1 VSDLR
6 DLLERLVAID
16 SVNPALDPDR
26 AGETEIARFVR
37 DWAEARGLE
46 TIWLEPVAGRP
57 SVLVRAPGRGGGR
70 TLMLNAHLDTVGV
83 AGMAAPFAPRVEDGR
98 VYGRGAMDMKAS
110 LAACLLAAA
119 EAARRGDLP
128 GDVVVTAVADEEH
141 DSIGTRAALEAVTA
155 DVAVITEPT
164 DLTLH
169 VAHRG
174 FAVVEVELTGRA
186 SHTSRPDHG
195 VNALRQLGR
204 LMAAVERLDEE
215 LREREPHPLLGHG
228 GWQPVL
234 ASGGRELFTTPDRA
248 TVALERR
255 TLPGEDAAHGAAAE
269 IAAVLQRLA
278 DEDATL
284 RPTVRTTVARE
295 AFEADPDGPAV
306 TAVERAAERVLGR
319 TPERRGA
326 PYWTDAAL
334 VDAAGIPTVLFG
346 PVGGGIHQPDE
357 WLDLAS
363 AERVL
368 DVVRALVEDVCG
380 GMPSPDGGER
390 EPAPAPGA

>member
-6 DLLERLVAID
+6 ELLERLVTID
-16 SVNPALDPDR
+16 SVNPALDPDH
-26 AGETEIARFVR
+26 AGEAEIARFVR

-46 TIWLEPVAGRP
+46 TTWLEPVAGRP

-83 AGMAAPFAPRVEDGR
+83 AGMDAPFAPRVEDGR
-98 VYGRGAMDMKAS
+98 VVGRGAMDMKAS

-119 EAARRGDLP
+119 EAARRDDLA

-141 DSIGTRAALEAVTA
+141 DSIGTRAALEAITA
-155 DVAVITEPT
+155 DLAVVTEPT

-186 SHTSRPDHG
+186 SHTSRPEQG

-204 LMAAVERLDEE
+204 LLAAVERLDEE
-215 LREREPHPLLGHG
+215 LRGRPPHPLLGHG

-269 IAAVLQRLA
+269 IEALLRRLSEDDAA
-278 DEDATL
+278 L
-284 RPTVRTTVARE
+284 RPSVRTTVARE
-295 AFEADPDGPAV
+295 AFEADRAGPAA
-306 TAVERAAERVLGR
+306 TAVARAAERVLGGP
-319 TPERRGA
+319 PEHRGA

-334 VDAAGIPTVLFG
+334 VAAAGIPTVLFG

-368 DVVRALVEDVCG
+368 DVLGVLIEDVCG
-380 GMPSPDGGER
+380 GTRPAGADGG
-390 EPAPAPGA
+390 AGTGPGT

>member
-1 VSDLR
+1 MSELR
-6 DLLERLVAID
+6 DLIGRLVSID
-16 SVNPALDPDR
+16 SVNPALDP
-26 AGETEIARFVR
+26 AHPGETEIARFVR
-37 DWAEARGLE
+37 DWADARGLE
-46 TIWLEPVAGRP
+46 TTWLEPVAGRP

-83 AGMAAPFAPRVEDGR
+83 AGMDAPFAPRVEDGR
-98 VYGRGAMDMKAS
+98 MVGRGAMDMKAS

-119 EAARRGDLP
+119 EAARRDDLA
-128 GDVVVTAVADEEH
+128 GDVLVTAVADEEH
-141 DSIGTRAALEAVTA
+141 NSIGTRAALEAASA
-155 DVAVITEPT
+155 DLAVVTEPT

-174 FAVVEVELTGRA
+174 FAVVEVELAGRA
-186 SHTSRPDHG
+186 SHTSRPERG

-204 LMAAVERLDEE
+204 LLAEVERLDAE
-215 LREREPHPLLGHG
+215 LRARPPHPVLGHG

-255 TLPGEDAAHGAAAE
+255 TLPGEDAARGAQEE
-269 IAAVLQRLA
+269 IEAVLRELARA
-278 DEDATL
+278 DETL

-295 AFEADPDGPAV
+295 AFETDPAGPAAA
-306 TAVERAAERVLGR
+306 AVERAAARTLGGP
-319 TPERRGA
+319 PERRGA

-334 VDAAGIPTVLFG
+334 VEAAGIPTVLFG

-357 WLDLAS
+357 WLDVDS

-368 DVVRALVEDVCG
+368 DVLRALIEEVCRATR
-380 GMPSPDGGER
+380 D
-390 EPAPAPGA
+390 PGADDPGGRGRGT